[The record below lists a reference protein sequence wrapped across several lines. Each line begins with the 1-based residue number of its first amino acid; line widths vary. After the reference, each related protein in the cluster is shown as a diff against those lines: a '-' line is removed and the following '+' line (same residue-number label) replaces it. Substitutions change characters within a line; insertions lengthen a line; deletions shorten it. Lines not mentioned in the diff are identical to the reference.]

1 MEIQKTTTNQLPG
14 QQLTPAACSQ
24 KLMQCLINLD
34 TDARSDAKMELLM
47 ITSDLMPAGEPKFL
61 EVVKYPKIKQL
72 IDLHGR
78 KKMLAVLTLMVKD
91 FCSSLNVV
99 RNMNEDQMIES
110 AALLMNECG
119 NFRMEDYVMMFT
131 MAKKGKLVKIMDRI
145 DINMI
150 TQIMDRYYE
159 IRAVIGR
166 QEQEKE
172 VDQLDT
178 LGNTTRSLE
187 QMNPID
193 QKMIK
198 ATDGLSAAIQE
209 VRTRLSDNSGT

>member
-1 MEIQKTTTNQLPG
+1 
-14 QQLTPAACSQ
+14 
-24 KLMQCLINLD
+24 MQCLINLD